1 MTQASMYPP
10 MIPLVPEWSLETIA
24 VQAGRPAR
32 AEGASTNP
40 PIVLSTTYMHDTAR
54 AYGRDGNDGW
64 GAIEDAL
71 GVLEGGT
78 ALAFASGLAA
88 VNSIADLVPA
98 GGIVVL
104 PSAAYYGV
112 TNLFARAEANGRL
125 TVRTVDAA
133 DTAAVIAATEGADMV
148 WMESIANPTM
158 LVSDVPAI
166 IEGAHKHGALTVVDA
181 TFATPL
187 RQKPLTWGADIVL
200 HSATK
205 THRRPQRLPAG
216 NRDLPLAGTRRL
228 PGHPP
233 PRPRGGA
240 RRHRAVPRPARTSH
254 PAAALGQGGVERGR
268 AGNPAEHP
276 PARQSRQLPRAA
288 GQPAAGTRGASAPR
302 RLREHALV
310 RAHRDAGTDR
320 RDPPGLRL
328 LAHATS
334 LGGVETLIERRTRWE
349 PEVAAGIP
357 MTLCR
362 VAVGIENVEDLWAD
376 LDGSIRRVHG

>member
-133 DTAAVIAATEGADMV
+133 DTAAVIAAAEGADMV

-205 THRRPQRLPAG
+205 LIGGHNDCLLGIAICRSQEHAGYLAIHRHDHGAVPGGIEPFLALRGLRTLPLRLDKAESNAAELATRLSTHPHVSRVNYPGLPDSPQRELAARVLPDGCG
-216 NRDLPLAGTRRL
+216 NMLSFELTGTPEQTDEIL
-228 PGHPP
+228 
-233 PRPRGGA
+233 
-240 RRHRAVPRPARTSH
+240 
-254 PAAALGQGGVERGR
+254 
-268 AGNPAEHP
+268 
-276 PARQSRQLPRAA
+276 QS
-288 GQPAAGTRGASAPR
+288 
-302 RLREHALV
+302 
-310 RAHRDAGTDR
+310 
-320 RDPPGLRL
+320 LRL